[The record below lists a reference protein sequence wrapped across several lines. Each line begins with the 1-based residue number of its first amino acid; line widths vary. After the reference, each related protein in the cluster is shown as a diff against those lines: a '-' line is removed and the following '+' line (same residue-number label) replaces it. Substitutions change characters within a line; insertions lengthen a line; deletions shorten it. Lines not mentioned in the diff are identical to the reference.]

1 MPNKAQNLSP
11 EKRLPSA
18 PLKTSLPEPRN
29 NQILAALPSGDYER
43 LVPELE
49 LVQMP
54 LGWTMSESGDHVHFL
69 HFPVSGIISLIY
81 DLEDGSSSET
91 ALVGN
96 EGMVGISIFMGGE
109 SMPSS
114 TVVQSPGEAFR
125 LNRKIMKREFAQGG
139 QLQHLAL
146 LYTQALIAQTSQ
158 TAVCNQHHSLDQQ
171 LCRWLLMSI
180 DRLHKNNLVITQEL
194 IASLLGVRRES
205 ITHTAGKLQKDG
217 LIDYARG
224 RITVLDRPKLEER
237 ACECYATVKLEYERL
252 LPQPKAPT
260 GD

>member
-1 MPNKAQNLSP
+1 MP
-11 EKRLPSA
+11 EK
-18 PLKTSLPEPRN
+18 KNTLPEDPLALPPEPKH
-29 NQILAALPSGDYER
+29 NQILGALPAADYER
-43 LVPELE
+43 LLPDLE
-49 LVQMP
+49 LVPMP
-54 LGWTMSESGDHVHFL
+54 LGWTLSESGDHVSYL

-114 TVVQSPGEAFR
+114 TVVQSPGQAYR
-125 LNRKIMKREFAQGG
+125 LSRKVMKREFSTGG
-139 QLQHLAL
+139 KIQLLSL
-146 LYTQALIAQTSQ
+146 LYTQALLAQTSQ

-171 LCRWLLMSI
+171 LCRWLLMSL

-194 IASLLGVRRES
+194 IAGLLGVRRES
-205 ITHTAGKLQKDG
+205 ITQAAGKLQKDG

-224 RITVLDRPKLEER
+224 RITVLNRAQLEER
-237 ACECYATVKLEYERL
+237 VCECYINVKQEYQRL
-252 LPQPKAPT
+252 LPQPQPSSLA
-260 GD
+260 

>member
-1 MPNKAQNLSP
+1 MP
-11 EKRLPSA
+11 EK
-18 PLKTSLPEPRN
+18 TSVLPEDSQTLPIEPRH
-29 NQILAALPSGDYER
+29 NQILGALPKTDYDR
-43 LVPELE
+43 LLPDLE
-49 LVQMP
+49 LVPMA
-54 LGWTMSESGDHVHFL
+54 LGWTISESGDHVNYL

-81 DLEDGSSSET
+81 ELEDGSSSEI

-114 TVVQSPGEAFR
+114 TVVQSPGQAYR
-125 LNRKIMKREFAQGG
+125 MSRKTMKREFSTGG
-139 QLQHLAL
+139 KIQLLSL
-146 LYTQALIAQTSQ
+146 LYTQALLAQTSQ

-171 LCRWLLMSI
+171 LCRWLLMSL

-205 ITHTAGKLQKDG
+205 ITQAAGKLQKDG

-224 RITVLDRPKLEER
+224 RITVIDRAKLEGR
-237 ACECYATVKLEYERL
+237 ACECYSSVKLEYERL
-252 LPQPKAPT
+252 LPQPKA
-260 GD
+260 